1 MKRGERAIINM
12 MEAIGRVYIVQYG
25 IARIPIIEVAVIED
39 LLYLVW

>member
-12 MEAIGRVYIVQYG
+12 MEAIGRMYIQYG
-25 IARIPIIEVAVIED
+25 IVRIPIIEVAVIED